1 MNTAVLVV
9 IDIQNDFCSGGA
21 LPVPNAEA
29 ILPVV
34 NGLMRDFDRVILTQ
48 DWHPPGH
55 ISFASIHPGQRVF
68 SRITLPYGEQ
78 VLWPDHCV
86 EETHG
91 AAFHPGMDVP
101 SNARIVRKGV
111 HGKIDSYSAFLENDR
126 KTPVGLDAV
135 LRTSGAG
142 EIVLTGLATDY
153 CVLHTALDGRT
164 LGYEVTVIES
174 GCRGLDVDGSLA
186 DAWRRMDKA
195 GVRRG

>member
-1 MNTAVLVV
+1 
-9 IDIQNDFCSGGA
+9 
-21 LPVPNAEA
+21 
-29 ILPVV
+29 
-34 NGLMRDFDRVILTQ
+34 
-48 DWHPPGH
+48 
-55 ISFASIHPGQRVF
+55 
-68 SRITLPYGEQ
+68 
-78 VLWPDHCV
+78 
-86 EETHG
+86 
-91 AAFHPGMDVP
+91 MDVP
-101 SNARIVRKGV
+101 SNATIVRKGV

-153 CVLHTALDGRT
+153 CVLHTALDGRA

-174 GCRGLDVDGSLA
+174 GCRGIDVDGSLA